1 MPKRQSFSFAKLAMI
16 NAIKQSIKSGKN
28 PQTGRR
34 YTKKQISELK
44 SLLKCGA
51 LK

>member
-1 MPKRQSFSFAKLAMI
+1 MPKRQSFSFAKSAMI
-16 NAIKQSIKSGKN
+16 NSIKKAIKSGKN
-28 PQTGRR
+28 PLTGRR

-44 SLLKCGA
+44 SLLKSKV

>member
-1 MPKRQSFSFAKLAMI
+1 MAKKQSFNFAKSAMI
-16 NAIKQSIKSGKN
+16 NAIKQAVKSGKN